1 MQLEGCPLPLTV
13 LFQTSRDPKSPQKIS
28 LMTLQK
34 AYTDPLD
41 ALELVCHTWFFAK
54 QKREKSKRYLSEK
67 RRCNCCRKRSSSTTN
82 IHECAK
88 AFPEHLAQLQK
99 LLKVEVKRAFW
110 IKGSSSSSLPFFV
123 RKQQSP

>member
-1 MQLEGCPLPLTV
+1 MQQLEGEELPPPLLPPSLTV

-54 QKREKSKRYLSEK
+54 QKREKVKKISE
-67 RRCNCCRKRSSSTTN
+67 
-82 IHECAK
+82 
-88 AFPEHLAQLQK
+88 
-99 LLKVEVKRAFW
+99 
-110 IKGSSSSSLPFFV
+110 
-123 RKQQSP
+123 

>member
-1 MQLEGCPLPLTV
+1 MQQLEGEELPTPLLPPSLTV

-88 AFPEHLAQLQK
+88 AFPPLGSAAA
-99 LLKVEVKRAFW
+99 EVA
-110 IKGSSSSSLPFFV
+110 KG
-123 RKQQSP
+123 

>member
-1 MQLEGCPLPLTV
+1 MQQLEGEELPTPLLPPSLTV

-54 QKREKSKRYLSEK
+54 QKREKVKKISE
-67 RRCNCCRKRSSSTTN
+67 RKTS
-82 IHECAK
+82 
-88 AFPEHLAQLQK
+88 LQLLQK
-99 LLKVEVKRAFW
+99 KVVVYYQY
-110 IKGSSSSSLPFFV
+110 S
-123 RKQQSP
+123 